1 MLIKMPI
8 FRNRGMSSAGA
19 MPRDCAGA
27 QLTSKDA
34 PMPNRKLRLETLKAT
49 FLRVMFL
56 PIHTLLMS

>member
-27 QLTSKDA
+27 QARNAEGDFFEGDVPA
-34 PMPNRKLRLETLKAT
+34 HQHFVDE
-49 FLRVMFL
+49 VV
-56 PIHTLLMS
+56 